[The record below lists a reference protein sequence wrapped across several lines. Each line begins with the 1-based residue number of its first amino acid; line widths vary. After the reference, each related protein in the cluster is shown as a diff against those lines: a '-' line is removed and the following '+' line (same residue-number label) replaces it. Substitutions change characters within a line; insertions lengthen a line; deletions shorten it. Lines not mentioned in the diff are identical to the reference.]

1 MSRKLSKKKKQKSNT
16 GKKINKEKL
25 KELEEVIYTKSE
37 KELLAYFLEEFRFG
51 KDMNYY
57 KERQSLIYELDIE
70 CLEYAISRFS
80 HIENIKDHSKYVP
93 AFIPL
98 LAVYLTMFFKS
109 NEHKWMGLVFAGVT
123 IICILYIVAVD
134 RRNRNIAVSV
144 LKTFE
149 LIKARKEKDM
159 SEK

>member
-1 MSRKLSKKKKQKSNT
+1 MSKKRKRNLNFSKKV
-16 GKKINKEKL
+16 NKEKL
-25 KELEEVIYTKSE
+25 KELEEVIYTNSE
-37 KELLAYFLEEFRFG
+37 KDLLAHFLEEFRHG
-51 KDMNYY
+51 EEMSYY

-70 CLEYAISRFS
+70 CLEFAISRLS

-98 LAVYLTMFFKS
+98 LAAYLTMFFNF
-109 NEHKWMGLVFAGVT
+109 NEQKWMGLVFATVT
-123 IICILYIVAVD
+123 IICIVYIVAVD

-159 SEK
+159 SVK